1 MTDSPAHSPPGRWNL
16 QVWLLALGMFGIGT
30 DLFVI
35 SGLLPALGHDLGL
48 STAAAGQSV
57 TAFAITYAVL
67 APVLASTTATLERR
81 RLLVAVLTV
90 FALGNLL
97 SALATTY
104 LVLLLSRVVTGAG
117 AALFAATA
125 SAVAARLAPEHRRGH
140 ALAVVYGGMTAA
152 IAFGVPMGNLIGS
165 LSSWRWA
172 FGFVATLALLAGLGL
187 RLALPAVPGAPG
199 LGIGGRLRVMTIKQ
213 APSALACTTLWV
225 VGTFVV
231 YTYLGS
237 ILDQATHA
245 PDGARTWLLLL
256 FGLGSCLGVFAGGR
270 LADRV
275 DPTLGLAAGIA
286 ALVLVLIVL
295 TWALHDLVGAAV
307 GLTVWG
313 AVHWT
318 SFPLIQHRLLG
329 IGRERGDTLL
339 AVNNSAV
346 YLGQT
351 CAAAIGGAL
360 ATVTALPLAPLVG
373 AGCQI
378 LALGALL
385 LGRLPSRRHPGPSA
399 TWAGSVPVMRGE

>member
-1 MTDSPAHSPPGRWNL
+1 MTDTITETPTSRWNL
-16 QVWLLALGMFGIGT
+16 QIWLLALGMFAIGT
-30 DLFVI
+30 DLFIV

-81 RLLVAVLTV
+81 RLLIAVLAV
-90 FALGNLL
+90 FVLGNLL
-97 SALATTY
+97 SALATSY
-104 LVLLLSRVVTGAG
+104 ALLLISRVVAGTG

-152 IAFGVPMGNLIGS
+152 IALGVPLGNLIGT
-165 LSSWRWA
+165 LSSWRAA
-172 FGFVATLALLAGLGL
+172 FGFVAALALLAGLGL
-187 RLALPAVPGAPG
+187 RLALPAVAGSPG
-199 LGIGGRLRVMTIKQ
+199 LGIVERLRVATIAR
-213 APSALACTTLWV
+213 APSALACTALWV
-225 VGTFVV
+225 IGTFVV

-237 ILDQATHA
+237 ILDQVTGA
-245 PDGARTWLLLL
+245 PDSARSWLLLL
-256 FGLGSCLGVFAGGR
+256 FGLGSCLGVFTGGR

-275 DPTLGLAAGIA
+275 NPTLGLAASIA
-286 ALVLVLIVL
+286 ALVLVLVGL
-295 TWALHDLVGAAV
+295 TWALDSLVGAAI

-313 AVHWT
+313 AVHWI

-329 IGRERGDTLL
+329 IGGERGDTLL

-351 CAAAIGGAL
+351 SAAVLGGGL
-360 ATVTALPLAPLVG
+360 AAVAGLALAPLVG
-373 AGCQI
+373 AGFQI

-385 LGRLPSRRHPGPSA
+385 LGRLPSPA
-399 TWAGSVPVMRGE
+399 

>member
-1 MTDSPAHSPPGRWNL
+1 MTDTITETPTSRWNL
-16 QVWLLALGMFGIGT
+16 QIWLLALGMFAIGT
-30 DLFVI
+30 DLFIV

-67 APVLASTTATLERR
+67 APVLASTTATIERR
-81 RLLVAVLTV
+81 RLLIAVLAV
-90 FALGNLL
+90 FVLGNLL
-97 SALATTY
+97 SALATSY
-104 LVLLLSRVVTGAG
+104 ALLLISRVVAGTG

-152 IAFGVPMGNLIGS
+152 IALGVPLGNLIGT
-165 LSSWRWA
+165 LSSWRAA
-172 FGFVATLALLAGLGL
+172 FGFVAALALLAGLGL
-187 RLALPAVPGAPG
+187 RLALPAVAGSPG
-199 LGIGGRLRVMTIKQ
+199 LGIVERLRVATIAR
-213 APSALACTTLWV
+213 APSALACTALWV
-225 VGTFVV
+225 IGTFVV

-237 ILDQATHA
+237 ILDQVTGA
-245 PDGARTWLLLL
+245 PDSARSWLLLL
-256 FGLGSCLGVFAGGR
+256 FGLGSCLGVFTGGR

-275 DPTLGLAAGIA
+275 NPTLGLAASIA
-286 ALVLVLIVL
+286 ALVLVLVGL
-295 TWALHDLVGAAV
+295 TWALDSLVGAAI

-313 AVHWT
+313 AVHWI

-329 IGRERGDTLL
+329 IGGERGDTLL

-351 CAAAIGGAL
+351 SAAVLGGGL
-360 ATVTALPLAPLVG
+360 AAVAGLALAPLVG
-373 AGCQI
+373 AGFQI

-385 LGRLPSRRHPGPSA
+385 LGRLPSPA
-399 TWAGSVPVMRGE
+399 